1 MATPDGHVIVAP
13 ALLVPM
19 LPSAKVREVRRPGE
33 YYYTAVPGLGGYRTV
48 PWYLSFGAGAGARGP
63 WGLAPVV
70 ATASFPLINLPN
82 FYLSFTILVSL
93 ILVKYPDR
101 VGLVNTVR
109 ALIMLPCP

>member
-48 PWYLSFGAGAGARGP
+48 P
-63 WGLAPVV
+63 
-70 ATASFPLINLPN
+70 
-82 FYLSFTILVSL
+82 
-93 ILVKYPDR
+93 
-101 VGLVNTVR
+101 TVPR
-109 ALIMLPCP
+109 YRT